1 MIQGWLKRAAGQN
14 LINHVIHQDACRPM
28 GILVNTIS
36 AVRLIPASMNTLYPK
51 GLGFPHIYLLDY
63 LKKEL
68 SLKVVLLNSFAEY
81 KAIRY

>member
-1 MIQGWLKRAAGQN
+1 MNCRILLLYVYLIQSEKQWGYNRACEE
-14 LINHVIHQDACRPM
+14 D
-28 GILVNTIS
+28 
-36 AVRLIPASMNTLYPK
+36 
-51 GLGFPHIYLLDY
+51 LLDY